1 MATRKIENDSRI
13 GVWMDHHV
21 AHLIYRNDAGDFISE
36 TINSDVESRTRFKG
50 EGTDKTTWGRK
61 MMSDNES
68 KKNNRE
74 IKLMKAFYNKLQKKL
89 SGFTHIFISGPTTAA
104 AEMHH
109 HLLKAR
115 SFAGK
120 RISHKKAPVMTPKQM
135 MVYMKKNL
143 GKPMDILREE
153 EVV

>member
-1 MATRKIENDSRI
+1 MATRKTENDSRI

-21 AHLIYRNDAGDFISE
+21 AYLIHRTDDGEFATETVNSE
-36 TINSDVESRTRFKG
+36 SESRTRFKG
-50 EGTDKTTWGRK
+50 EGTDKTAWGRK

-74 IKLMKAFYNKLQKKL
+74 IKATKAYYNKLQKKL
-89 SGFTHIFISGPTTAA
+89 SAYNHILITGPTTAA

-109 HLLKAR
+109 HLEKAR

-120 RISHKKAPVMTPKQM
+120 RITHKKAPAMTPRQL
-135 MVYMKKNL
+135 MVFMKKNL
-143 GKPMDILREE
+143 GKPMDIYREE
-153 EVV
+153 EVI

>member
-1 MATRKIENDSRI
+1 MATRKTENDSRV

-21 AHLIYRNDAGDFISE
+21 AHLVHRNDEGEYISE
-36 TINSDVESRTRFKG
+36 TITSDVDSRSRFKG

-74 IKLMKAFYNKLQKKL
+74 IKLMKAYFNKLQKKL
-89 SGFTHIFISGPTTAA
+89 SGFNHILISGPTTAS
-104 AEMHH
+104 AELHH
-109 HLLKAR
+109 HLEKAR
-115 SFAGK
+115 SFGGK
-120 RISHKKAPVMTPKQM
+120 RITHKKAPVMTPRQL

-143 GKPMDILREE
+143 GKPMDIFREE